1 MASIS
6 TGSNGT
12 RRLLFIADG
21 KRMTIRLGTMSMRQA
36 EAVRLRVEQLLAGR
50 ESSAPDPA
58 AVQWAAELTDK
69 AHARLARAGVV
80 APRSLAK
87 HTLGSLL
94 DAWFGTKTVKPSTVL
109 GYKQARTA
117 LERFFGADRALST
130 ITPLEAEQWRK
141 SQADSGLAPA
151 TVAKR
156 VKTARQVF
164 DRAVRWKMVAANPF
178 AGLKGGSQANA
189 ARAFYITPEATA
201 KVIDAA
207 PDREWRLIIALC
219 RYAGLRCP
227 SELLGLTWGDVV
239 WDKARLIVRSPK
251 TEGHEGGADRVL
263 PLFPEIREPL
273 LEAFHAAQP
282 GETHIITRYR
292 EANANLRTTFTK
304 IIHRAGLKPWPR
316 LFHNLRASC
325 ATDLVQRFPAHVVG
339 AWLGHSVS
347 IAERHYLQVR
357 DAHFDLAAG
366 IDTTHG
372 KATQKAT
379 QHAPGQTGTCK
390 SRETEN
396 SDSPLGV
403 PHEPEL
409 CGVVPNEG
417 MTPPGFEPGT
427 ERL

>member
-6 TGSNGT
+6 TDANGN
-12 RRLLFIADG
+12 RRILFTADG
-21 KRMTIRLGTMSMRQA
+21 QRRTIRLGTMSMRQA
-36 EAVRLRVEQLLAGR
+36 EAVRLRIEQLLAGR

-58 AVQWAAELTDK
+58 AVQWAASLTDK
-69 AHARLARAGVV
+69 AHARLVRAGVV
-80 APRSLAK
+80 EPRDLTK
-87 HTLGSLL
+87 HTLGGLL
-94 DAWFGTKTVKPSTVL
+94 DAWFGTKTVKPATVL
-109 GYKQARTA
+109 GYRQTRGA
-117 LERFFGADRALST
+117 LEAFFGADRPLAT

-141 SQADSGLAPA
+141 GMGDAGLAAA
-151 TVAKR
+151 TIAKR
-156 VKTARQVF
+156 AKTARQVF
-164 DRAVRWKMVAANPF
+164 ERGVRWKMLATNPF

-273 LEAFHAAQP
+273 LEAFHAAEP
-282 GETHIITRYR
+282 GERHVITRYR

-304 IIHRAGLKPWPR
+304 IIRRAGLKPWPR

-366 IDTTHG
+366 LNTG
-372 KATQKAT
+372 GEKCTQKAA
-379 QHAPGQTGTCK
+379 QSAPEQTRADRK
-390 SRETEN
+390 REN
-396 SDSPLGV
+396 ANASFGLDV
-403 PHEPEL
+403 PHDAEL
-409 CGVVPNEG
+409 CGSVPNSR
-417 MTPPGFEPGT
+417 MAPPGFEPGT